1 MILMEENTF
10 SLPGT
15 DKRTCDTLEGCTA
28 LLGELY
34 TQKAQSY
41 TFTPTERVGSI
52 HFKTQ
57 M

>member
-1 MILMEENTF
+1 MEENTF